1 MSTHSSS
8 SYERSETGFSEVGE
22 ERGPVSLSLDLER
35 EGMPRRKAGRALNPP
50 DMRGRNSSDHKI
62 GDPVPQES
70 GGVQRAV
77 WNQEVMS
84 LEPKMRALVSA
95 VFVLGAVLFYLS
107 LQPLTQLD
115 IYQNYVYSY

>member
-1 MSTHSSS
+1 
-8 SYERSETGFSEVGE
+8 
-22 ERGPVSLSLDLER
+22 
-35 EGMPRRKAGRALNPP
+35 
-50 DMRGRNSSDHKI
+50 
-62 GDPVPQES
+62 
-70 GGVQRAV
+70 
-77 WNQEVMS
+77 MS